1 VSAEGDFMVCFLGGT
16 DARIRRTTATREN
29 DRGERE
35 QETYKPV
42 VAAIAALERVMHFGG
57 LVTVPNLH
65 NALIYLRSNR
75 DHMEKQMRTRARSV
89 R

>member
-1 VSAEGDFMVCFLGGT
+1 MQESDGRL
-16 DARIRRTTATREN
+16 RREKMTE
-29 DRGERE
+29 EEWE
-35 QETYKPV
+35 QETYKAV